1 MKLQQ
6 LRYVVEVFRRNL
18 NVSDAAEALF
28 TSQPGVSKQIK
39 LLEEE
44 LGVVIFERSA
54 KRFTGV
60 TEPGKVVIETAQR
73 ILKEA
78 ENLKRVGEDYAG
90 GDSGRL
96 AIAAT
101 HTQARYALPEVVKD
115 FVGRYP
121 KVRLHLHQ
129 GSPTQI
135 AEWLIS
141 GEADIAVATE
151 ALDQYPEIVAL
162 PCRPWSHSVIAP
174 TGHPVLQ
181 KALTLQQLARWPLVT
196 YDTAFAGRS
205 KINRAFERAGLV
217 PNVTLAAID
226 ADVIKTYV
234 GLGMGLGIIADM
246 AFDADRDHGLV
257 AIDASHLFESNTTKI
272 GLRRQ
277 THLRRFEFAFIE
289 LFAPHLSR
297 RVVEAAMASPAES
310 AADEGLDGI

>member
-6 LRYVVEVFRRNL
+6 LRYVVEVYRRNL

-73 ILKEA
+73 MLKEA

-101 HTQARYALPEVVKD
+101 HTQARYALPEAVKD
-115 FVGRYP
+115 FVGRFP

-162 PCRPWSHSVIAP
+162 PCRPWSHSVVAP
-174 TGHPVLQ
+174 VGHPVLQ
-181 KALTLQQLARWPLVT
+181 KPLTLQQLARWPLVT

-234 GLGMGLGIIADM
+234 GLGLGLGIIADM

-257 AIDASHLFESNTTKI
+257 AIDGSHLFESNTTKI

-310 AADEGLDGI
+310 AADQGLDGI

>member
-18 NVSDAAEALF
+18 NVSDAADALF

-60 TEPGKVVIETAQR
+60 TEPGRIVIETAQR

-101 HTQARYALPEVVKD
+101 HTQARYALPGIVKA

-121 KVRLHLHQ
+121 KVRLNLHQ

-141 GEADIAVATE
+141 GEADIAIATE
-151 ALDQYPEIVAL
+151 SLDQYPEIVAL
-162 PCRPWSHSVIAP
+162 PCRPWSHAVVAP
-174 TGHPVLQ
+174 RGHAVLD
-181 KALTLQQLARWPLVT
+181 KPLTLQNLARWPLVT

-217 PNVTLAAID
+217 PNVALAAID

-234 GLGMGLGIIADM
+234 SLGMGLGIIADM
-246 AFDADRDHGLV
+246 AFDAERDQGLV
-257 AIDASHLFESNTTKI
+257 AVNAAHLFESNTTKI
-272 GLRRQ
+272 GLRRH
-277 THLRRFEFAFIE
+277 THLRRFDYAFIE

-297 RVVEAAMASPAES
+297 TVVDSAMAGPAE
-310 AADEGLDGI
+310 AQAGQGFDGI